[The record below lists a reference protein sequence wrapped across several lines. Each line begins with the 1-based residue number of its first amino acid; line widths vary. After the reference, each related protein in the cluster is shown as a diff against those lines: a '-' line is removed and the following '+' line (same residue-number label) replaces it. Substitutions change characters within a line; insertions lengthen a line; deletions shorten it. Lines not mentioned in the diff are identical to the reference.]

1 MHPSGS
7 SFKDMSSDISNF
19 LVRESNPFCWRS
31 LYWRRERRMEQSRL
45 TREGKA
51 QQLSPFVLLLLLFFN
66 FFLIKKYIKII
77 FFLIFKNLFLIKC
90 QYQVSSGK
98 NLILSVLYL
107 NWLTRRGFIFFL
119 ILIFLINMFF

>member
-1 MHPSGS
+1 
-7 SFKDMSSDISNF
+7 
-19 LVRESNPFCWRS
+19 
-31 LYWRRERRMEQSRL
+31 MEQSRL